1 MYKNVCLEISLKKY
15 LKCRSVQSIM
25 GANETGYRFGILPY
39 FSNIK
44 ELDYQNI
51 VPNPS
56 VKNPLNDK
64 KL

>member
-1 MYKNVCLEISLKKY
+1 
-15 LKCRSVQSIM
+15 M

>member
-1 MYKNVCLEISLKKY
+1 
-15 LKCRSVQSIM
+15 M

-64 KL
+64 NFKEIKNKFKNNKSRQVWVRILK

>member
-1 MYKNVCLEISLKKY
+1 
-15 LKCRSVQSIM
+15 M

-56 VKNPLNDK
+56 VKNPLNHK
-64 KL
+64 IFKEIKIKFKNNKSRQVWVRILK

>member
-1 MYKNVCLEISLKKY
+1 
-15 LKCRSVQSIM
+15 M

-56 VKNPLNDK
+56 VKNLSMIKNFK
-64 KL
+64 EIKNKFKNNKSRQVWVRILK